1 LFSALKTYTESKK
14 LKSLEFARA
23 CSDDCVNYVQLL
35 DAREEHLGSAAQYVN
50 RLLKLDIQP
59 ALPLLLASYQK
70 CSLADMEKLAKW
82 ILVFVA
88 RHAIIGGRDS
98 SELETTFFKLART
111 IRKVEDGNKQLMAT
125 CLANAKK
132 TLVATAPTDEQTKLA
147 LRMLIL
153 SSEEAAY
160 ILSRLANRMQTG
172 TKEVALDE
180 SNVEHIFPKKP
191 DEGKWGGKANHAILG
206 EYLWHIGNLT
216 MLGGRINSG
225 MGNEEYAVKR
235 ERYEKRSELKM
246 AQAVAKDYPGPKWDK
261 ATIED
266 RAMRLGTF
274 VVEVWNFNN
283 PSRV

>member
-1 LFSALKTYTESKK
+1 
-14 LKSLEFARA
+14 
-23 CSDDCVNYVQLL
+23 
-35 DAREEHLGSAAQYVN
+35 
-50 RLLKLDIQP
+50 
-59 ALPLLLASYQK
+59 
-70 CSLADMEKLAKW
+70 
-82 ILVFVA
+82 
-88 RHAIIGGRDS
+88 
-98 SELETTFFKLART
+98 
-111 IRKVEDGNKQLMAT
+111 MAT